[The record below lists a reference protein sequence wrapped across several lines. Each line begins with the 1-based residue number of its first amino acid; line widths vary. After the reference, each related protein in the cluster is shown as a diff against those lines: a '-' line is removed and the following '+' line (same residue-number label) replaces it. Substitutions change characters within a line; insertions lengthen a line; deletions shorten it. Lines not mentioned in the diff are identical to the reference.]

1 MSSLQENENT
11 SELSTYSSLFNS
23 IQPANLGRI
32 AGDFS
37 PFSTNIETT
46 TLFDG
51 DSIIIPKKANVI
63 NIVGEVFNPI
73 SISYSEQI
81 DIEDAIQ
88 DAGGYKLSADK
99 KRVYVIKANGF
110 VIRANRN
117 IFIGKNTLEA
127 GDTVV
132 VPRKVIRSTNPA
144 LQALTPLT
152 QILSNLAFSAAAI
165 DNLSNN

>member
-1 MSSLQENENT
+1 MRSQQLRALEQAENAINEAVLMSSLQENENT

-99 KRVYVIKANGF
+99 KRVYVIKAME
-110 VIRANRN
+110 
-117 IFIGKNTLEA
+117 L
-127 GDTVV
+127 
-132 VPRKVIRSTNPA
+132 
-144 LQALTPLT
+144 
-152 QILSNLAFSAAAI
+152 
-165 DNLSNN
+165 